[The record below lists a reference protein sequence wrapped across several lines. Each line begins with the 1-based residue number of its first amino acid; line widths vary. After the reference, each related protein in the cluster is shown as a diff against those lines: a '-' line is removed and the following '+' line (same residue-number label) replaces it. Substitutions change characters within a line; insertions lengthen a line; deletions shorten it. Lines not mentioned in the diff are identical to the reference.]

1 MYFILCTES
10 EIPAIRFYG
19 RKRLEVPLENTDE
32 ALLAL
37 RDDNSEV
44 EDNLD
49 NEEDSDEDY
58 EEQDDHQ
65 GDNNNE
71 DINVDANLSSDEE
84 PLASVASTSKTKTK
98 KNTIF
103 WTKRRFVPANTTFT
117 PEDDDTSSSSG
128 FDSPFEYFIRYFP
141 LEIFTQ
147 LAEYTNI
154 YSVFK
159 SGKCVNTTE
168 NEMRRLVALHI
179 IMGIINYPRLRLYWA
194 PQTQFTLVRDIG
206 LSRNRFESL
215 RNNLHI
221 TDINKDRDEKDK
233 LWKVRPIINSFEKR
247 CEELETEENCCLDET
262 IIPFKGQL
270 AIKQYIRGKPN
281 PWGVKVYNLCGESG
295 IIYRSIVYQ
304 GSTTLPEQ
312 KQFSVTTQL
321 VLHLAERLPGNHGY
335 KLYFDNFFNS
345 VEVLQELSKKGIL
358 AAGTVRP
365 NRLGKCNF
373 KSDNELKKLGRGT
386 SECRVTKDGDIVA
399 VRWFD
404 NKAVNLASNFVAID
418 PVDHV
423 RRWDKKQKTHISI
436 ERPAII
442 RLYNKSMGG
451 VDKSDFLVALYR
463 TFIRSKKWTLR
474 VIFHYFNV
482 AVCNSWL
489 EYRRDTSNAGTTKQ
503 KDLLE
508 FTFDVAEALAFSK
521 ALVRTPKVGRP
532 RSRSAS
538 PALAPSTSKKQ
549 KQCAPV
555 SEIRFDNLGHWPILI
570 DGHEQRCKLEN
581 CKGRSR
587 TQCEKCKV
595 FLCYNKKNN
604 CFKQYHVK

>member
-1 MYFILCTES
+1 MTFTICVDSYSKDIADKKEN
-10 EIPAIRFYG
+10 EIPSIRFYG
-19 RKRLEVPLENTDE
+19 QKKMQISLQSANQAIS
-32 ALLAL
+32 ALQ
-37 RDDNSEV
+37 DDNSEI
-44 EDNLD
+44 EDDEEETEEGYDQSDDNQD
-49 NEEDSDEDY
+49 NNDDQDNCYNKHANFDNNEET
-58 EEQDDHQ
+58 
-65 GDNNNE
+65 
-71 DINVDANLSSDEE
+71 SDEE
-84 PLASVASTSKTKTK
+84 PVASTSKRQKKKTTIAWRKTK
-98 KNTIF
+98 FVAPNTSFI
-103 WTKRRFVPANTTFT
+103 
-117 PEDDDTSSSSG
+117 PENDDDNSTSTP
-128 FDSPFEYFIRYFP
+128 DSPFEYFSRYFP

-159 SGKCVNTTE
+159 SGKSLNTTE
-168 NEMRRLVALHI
+168 NEIRRLVALHI

-194 PQTQFTLVRDIG
+194 PQTQFNLVRDIG

-221 TDINKDRDEKDK
+221 TDVNKDKNEKDK
-233 LWKVRPIINSFEKR
+233 LWKVRPIIKHFEKR
-247 CEELETEENCCLDET
+247 CEELQTEENCCLDET

-270 AIKQYIRGKPN
+270 SIKQYIRGKPN

-304 GSTTLPEQ
+304 GSTTLPELNHT
-312 KQFSVTTQL
+312 FSATTQL
-321 VLHLAERLPGNHGY
+321 VLHLAERLPGHRGH

-345 VEVLQELSKKGIL
+345 LEVLQQLSKKGIF

-365 NRLGKCNF
+365 NRLGKCIL
-373 KSDNELKKLGRGT
+373 KTDNELKKMGRGT
-386 SECRVTKDGDIVA
+386 SEYCVTQDNDIVA
-399 VRWFD
+399 VKWYD
-404 NKAVNLASNFVAID
+404 NKAVNMASNFVAKD
-418 PVDHV
+418 PLDQV
-423 RRWDKKQKTHISI
+423 RRWDKKQRTPLSI

-474 VIFHYFNV
+474 IIFHYFNI

-489 EYRRDTSNAGTTKQ
+489 EYRRDASKESGSTKQ
-503 KDLLE
+503 KDLLQ

-538 PALAPSTSKKQ
+538 PLASSAESPKRQ
-549 KQCAPV
+549 KQCTPV
-555 SEIRFDNLGHWPILI
+555 EDVRFDNLAHWPIYVE
-570 DGHEQRCKLEN
+570 GHEQRCKLE
-581 CKGRSR
+581 
-587 TQCEKCKV
+587 T
-595 FLCYNKKNN
+595 
-604 CFKQYHVK
+604 